1 MLRAHARR
9 GTNAGPIWS
18 VTAREGLAPGSA
30 LVAYC
35 GTDGDV
41 AVCSLP
47 PEARDRKAHVPVAC
61 ARPPDTVA
69 PCVAAP
75 QAPGTGCLTVAMISD
90 VDVRGLHF
98 CQCSDV

>member
-1 MLRAHARR
+1 MLRACARR

-61 ARPPDTVA
+61 ARAPDTVGA
-69 PCVAAP
+69 LRCCAF
-75 QAPGTGCLTVAMISD
+75 QAGRKSLLG
-90 VDVRGLHF
+90 
-98 CQCSDV
+98 

>member
-47 PEARDRKAHVPVAC
+47 PEARDRKAHIPVAC
-61 ARPPDTVA
+61 ARALDTVE

-75 QAPGTGCLTVAMISD
+75 PSRLELVA
-90 VDVRGLHF
+90 RLLP
-98 CQCSDV
+98 